1 MKVVI
6 LGCSRVGAMLA
17 TELAGKG
24 NEVAVID
31 YEESSFNRLPKEAQV
46 KRVLGTGV
54 EHDVLKKA
62 GIESA
67 DVFLALTNADN
78 TNLTAAQLVKHT
90 FKVPK
95 VASRVYDVQRS
106 KAFKGLGLSIIC
118 PTVDT
123 VGKFHEFLKSKQT

>member
-17 TELAGKG
+17 TELAKNG

-31 YEESSFNRLPKEAQV
+31 SEESSFTRLPKDAEV
-46 KRVLGTGV
+46 KRILGMGV

-62 GIESA
+62 GIEEA
-67 DVFLALTNADN
+67 DVFLALTNSDN

-90 FKVPK
+90 FKVPR
-95 VASRVYDVQRS
+95 VASRVYDVQRAG
-106 KAFKGLGLSIIC
+106 AFQGLGLSIIC

-123 VGKFHEFLKSKQT
+123 VERFKEFLKSEES

>member
-17 TELAGKG
+17 TDLAKSE

-31 YEESSFNRLPKEAQV
+31 FEESSFTRLPKDAQV
-46 KRVLGTGV
+46 KKVLGMGV

-62 GIESA
+62 GIEKA
-67 DVFLALTNADN
+67 DVFLALTNRDN

-90 FKVPK
+90 FKVPR
-95 VASRVYDVQRS
+95 VASRVYDVQRA
-106 KAFKGLGLSIIC
+106 KAFEGLGLDIIC

-123 VGKFHEFLKSKQT
+123 VQKFQEFLKAE